1 MNSKIITCKN
11 ELSYIES
18 VGSCPSERASCPLFP
33 CLSPPCVPG
42 LRATLILSTS
52 SLLILALLSLPF
64 TLLCKTHFLP
74 ITCLCVHDCFLSENI
89 STFKGALQPS
99 LALSL
104 AGLPALKAH
113 LSLAFPPFLSDP
125 MVLWLN
131 CVPLKKLW

>member
-11 ELSYIES
+11 EISYIES
-18 VGSCPSERASCPLFP
+18 MGSCPSERASCPLFP

-42 LRATLILSTS
+42 LRATLVLSPS

-64 TLLCKTHFLP
+64 TLLCKTDFLP

-89 STFKGALQPS
+89 STFKGASQPS
-99 LALSL
+99 LARSL

-113 LSLAFPPFLSDP
+113 RSLALTPLLPNP
-125 MVLWLN
+125 MALWLN
-131 CVPLKKLW
+131 ST